1 MSIKPEKP
9 YKDILFEVKDQ
20 VAWITINRPR
30 VLNAFREQ
38 TLDEMIEIQETA
50 YMYEIDIYGNADAAT
65 LALLDRQLTALEPAR
80 SSHII
85 RNNVTP
91 PSI

>member
-38 TLDEMIEIQETA
+38 TLDEMIDAVKLTEKIHQSHVLSLRGQAIKHFLRAEIFMQ
-50 YMYEIDIYGNADAAT
+50 
-65 LALLDRQLTALEPAR
+65 
-80 SSHII
+80 
-85 RNNVTP
+85 
-91 PSI
+91 